1 MIRVDHA
8 RVFDGER
15 VRDGVSVLI
24 DGGLVVAVTPTAR
37 PGATADGPATGT
49 AGVTEAAGAVE
60 VTEVI
65 DGTGHTLL
73 PGLIDGHT
81 HVMGTLY
88 NLRLALAFGVTTELD
103 LFSFP
108 PALTGWLRDTAA
120 RTDDVADLRSSGTVM
135 CATGGHPAASMPF
148 LPTLAGPQDAREQVT
163 ARRKEGAHCIKMM
176 LDDGGHHGADLPTLD
191 GPTASAVTAAARRE
205 GLLTVAHIADAETV
219 RAALAAGAD
228 AFTHVPMAAPLPA
241 DLVARTAADGRFV
254 IPTLAM
260 MEMSSGARGGR
271 GLADDDRVGA
281 HLPADAA
288 AAIRT
293 GTEGL
298 AVTVPSPDLDFAH
311 ALGTT
316 RRLHEAGVTLVAGT
330 DANNAPGRACPVVHG
345 AALHRELELLVAAG
359 LTPVEAL
366 RAATSA
372 PARLFGLSDR
382 GRIAPGLRADLLLVE
397 GDPTT
402 DITATRAIRR
412 IWRRGVPFDRE
423 GFRTARQTPAR
434 PAPRPA
440 APGARTPDT
449 NGTGP
454 GRRGGGTTADSEL
467 TAVGSTALALAA
479 ARARESGR
487 PDRLFDDPV
496 ATQVAVAA
504 GAALAAWS
512 GPRGERLR
520 RAMGDYFALRT
531 RYFDNWLLDAVGSG
545 CRQVVVLAAG
555 LDARAFRLD
564 WPAPLRLFELDRAD
578 VLSFKEKIV
587 TGRAPAPGCVR
598 IPMAGDLR
606 DDWPRTL
613 RAHGFDPRVPTAWLL
628 EGILVY
634 LTEQEG
640 DEVLARVG
648 ELSAPASRLAL
659 EYGSRAMFAT
669 DTTRAALD
677 HAAATDTLHTLSAL
691 WRNESTADPV
701 ARLTGHGWSARSRE
715 ITDLAARYERPVP
728 PAFDPT
734 VPGSARI
741 ALLQATRT

>member
-15 VRDGVSVLI
+15 VRDGISVLI
-24 DGGLVVAVTPTAR
+24 DDGLVAAVTPAA
-37 PGATADGPATGT
+37 PEGDAATDPR
-49 AGVTEAAGAVE
+49 

-65 DGTGHTLL
+65 DATGHTLL

-81 HVMGTLY
+81 HVMGTLH

-108 PALTGWLRDTAA
+108 PALTGWLCDTAA
-120 RTDDVADLRSSGTVM
+120 RTDDVADLRSSGTVL

-148 LPTLAGPQDAREQVT
+148 LPSLAGPEDAQEQVT

-176 LDDGGHHGADLPTLD
+176 FDDGSHHGADLPTLD

-205 GLLTVAHIADAETV
+205 GLLTVAHVADEETV
-219 RAALAAGAD
+219 RAALAAGVD
-228 AFTHVPMAAPLPA
+228 AYTHVPLAAPLPG

-271 GLADDDRVGA
+271 GLADDDRIAA

-288 AAIRT
+288 AAIRR

-423 GFRTARQTPAR
+423 ALRTARPTTARPAR
-434 PAPRPA
+434 PIRT
-440 APGARTPDT
+440 GTRTPDT
-449 NGTGP
+449 HGTSP
-454 GRRGGGTTADSEL
+454 RRRDDAATADSEL

-487 PDRLFDDPV
+487 PDRLFDD
-496 ATQVAVAA
+496 QVALQVTVAA

-531 RYFDNWLLDAVGSG
+531 RYFDNWLLEAVGSG
-545 CRQVVVLAAG
+545 CQQAVVLAAG

-564 WPAPLRLFELDRAD
+564 WPAPLTLFELDRTD

-587 TGRAPAPGCVR
+587 TGRRPAPGCARV
-598 IPMAGDLR
+598 PVVGDLR
-606 DDWPRTL
+606 DDWPATL
-613 RAHGFDPRVPTAWLL
+613 RAHGFDPRLPTAWLL

-640 DEVLARVG
+640 DEVLGRIG
-648 ELSAPASRLAL
+648 GLSAPGSRLAL

-677 HAAATDTLHTLSAL
+677 HATATDTLHTLAAL
-691 WRNESTADPV
+691 WRNESTADPL
-701 ARLTGHGWSARSRE
+701 ARLTGHGWSARSHE
-715 ITDLAARYERPVP
+715 ITDLAARHERPVP

-734 VPGSARI
+734 VPGTARI
-741 ALLQATRT
+741 TLLQATRT

>member
-15 VRDGVSVLI
+15 VREGVSVLI
-24 DGGLVVAVTPTAR
+24 DDGLVTAVTPTPEGDA
-37 PGATADGPATGT
+37 ATGT
-49 AGVTEAAGAVE
+49 QG
-60 VTEVI
+60 TEVI

-73 PGLIDGHT
+73 PGLIDAHT
-81 HVMGTLY
+81 HVMGTLH

-103 LFSFP
+103 MFSFP
-108 PALTGWLRDTAA
+108 PALTGWLCDTAA
-120 RTDDVADLRSSGTVM
+120 RTDDVADLRSSGTVV

-148 LPTLAGPQDAREQVT
+148 LPSLDGPRDAPEQVA
-163 ARRKEGAHCIKMM
+163 ARRAEGAHYLKMM
-176 LDDGGHHGADLPTLD
+176 FDDGSHHGADLPTLD
-191 GPTASAVTAAARRE
+191 GPTASAVTGAARAA
-205 GLLTVAHIADAETV
+205 GLLTVAHVADTATV
-219 RAALAAGAD
+219 RAALDAGAD
-228 AFTHVPMAAPLPA
+228 AYTHVPLAAPLPE
-241 DLVARTAADGRFV
+241 DLIARTAADSRFV

-260 MEMSSGARGGR
+260 MEMSGGARGGR
-271 GLADDDRVGA
+271 DLADDDRVA
-281 HLPADAA
+281 SHLPADAA
-288 AAIRT
+288 AAIRN

-298 AVTVPSPDLDFAH
+298 AVSVPSPDLDFAH
-311 ALGTT
+311 ALDST
-316 RRLHEAGVTLVAGT
+316 RRLHAAGVTLVAGT

-366 RAATSA
+366 RAATSV

-423 GFRTARQTPAR
+423 AFRT
-434 PAPRPA
+434 PAPHT
-440 APGARTPDT
+440 PGA
-449 NGTGP
+449 GP
-454 GRRGGGTTADSEL
+454 RAHDGAAGGEL

-487 PDRLFDDPV
+487 PDRLFDDQV

-520 RAMGDYFALRT
+520 KAMGDYFALRT
-531 RYFDNWLLDAVGSG
+531 RYFDNWLLEAAGSG

-564 WPAPLRLFELDRAD
+564 WPAPLRLFELDRPD

-587 TGRAPAPGCVR
+587 TGREPAPGCVR

-606 DDWPRTL
+606 DDWPGTL
-613 RAHGFDPRVPTAWLL
+613 RAHGFDPDVPTAWLL

-634 LTEQEG
+634 LTEREG
-640 DEVLARVG
+640 DEVLGRIG

-669 DTTRAALD
+669 DTTKAALD
-677 HAAATDTLHTLSAL
+677 GATTTDTLHTLAAL
-691 WRNESTADPV
+691 WRNESTADPL
-701 ARLTGHGWSARSRE
+701 ARLAGHGWSARGDE
-715 ITDLAARYERPVP
+715 VTDLARRYGRPVP
-728 PAFDPT
+728 PAFDPA
-734 VPGSARI
+734 VPGTARI
-741 ALLQATRT
+741 ALLHATRT

>member
-1 MIRVDHA
+1 M
-8 RVFDGER
+8 
-15 VRDGVSVLI
+15 
-24 DGGLVVAVTPTAR
+24 
-37 PGATADGPATGT
+37 
-49 AGVTEAAGAVE
+49 
-60 VTEVI
+60 
-65 DGTGHTLL
+65 
-73 PGLIDGHT
+73 
-81 HVMGTLY
+81 
-88 NLRLALAFGVTTELD
+88 
-103 LFSFP
+103 
-108 PALTGWLRDTAA
+108 
-120 RTDDVADLRSSGTVM
+120 
-135 CATGGHPAASMPF
+135 
-148 LPTLAGPQDAREQVT
+148 
-163 ARRKEGAHCIKMM
+163 
-176 LDDGGHHGADLPTLD
+176 
-191 GPTASAVTAAARRE
+191 
-205 GLLTVAHIADAETV
+205 
-219 RAALAAGAD
+219 
-228 AFTHVPMAAPLPA
+228 
-241 DLVARTAADGRFV
+241 
-254 IPTLAM
+254 
-260 MEMSSGARGGR
+260 
-271 GLADDDRVGA
+271 
-281 HLPADAA
+281 
-288 AAIRT
+288 
-293 GTEGL
+293 
-298 AVTVPSPDLDFAH
+298 
-311 ALGTT
+311 
-316 RRLHEAGVTLVAGT
+316 
-330 DANNAPGRACPVVHG
+330 
-345 AALHRELELLVAAG
+345 
-359 LTPVEAL
+359 
-366 RAATSA
+366 
-372 PARLFGLSDR
+372 
-382 GRIAPGLRADLLLVE
+382 
-397 GDPTT
+397 
-402 DITATRAIRR
+402 
-412 IWRRGVPFDRE
+412 
-423 GFRTARQTPAR
+423 
-434 PAPRPA
+434 
-440 APGARTPDT
+440 
-449 NGTGP
+449 
-454 GRRGGGTTADSEL
+454 
-467 TAVGSTALALAA
+467 GSTALALAA

-531 RYFDNWLLDAVGSG
+531 RYFDNWLLEAVGSG

-555 LDARAFRLD
+555 LDARAFRLE

-613 RAHGFDPRVPTAWLL
+613 SAHGFDPRVPTAWLL

-648 ELSAPASRLAL
+648 ELSAAGSRLAL

-728 PAFDPT
+728 AAFDPT